1 MKIFHRYNPLKIARY
16 VKILF
21 RGRLYIK
28 DMRVF
33 EFDKGKILPPR
44 IKDKRHFNIMN
55 EINKEVLILQTEI
68 G

>member
-1 MKIFHRYNPLKIARY
+1 M
-16 VKILF
+16 
-21 RGRLYIK
+21 YIK
-28 DMRVF
+28 DMGVF